1 MIDKFHNLLEAKRM
15 NWFIPVLAILLYAN
29 TLTNDFALDD
39 GIVITEN
46 EYTQKGFAGI
56 WDILTTDSF
65 TGFFK
70 DKDKQNLVS
79 GGRYRPLSVVLYA
92 IEYQIFGKNAF
103 MGHLF
108 TILWYALLCF
118 ILYKTLMLL
127 LVKIQ
132 NGVVIAGLSAIIF
145 TMHPIH
151 TEAVANIKGR
161 DEILALLFSVL
172 ALYLAVKWADLGK
185 RKYLAFSAISLFL
198 GLMAKENSIT
208 FLGVIPLAIWLF
220 RDGGLKNAFVAGLM
234 LIIPAIVFIFIRQS
248 ILSNAF
254 AAESMELMNNPFL
267 KFVNDRY
274 VPFTPS
280 ERLATIIYT
289 WGIYLKILLFPLVL
303 THDYYPRHIPIMNF
317 SDVKVIFS
325 ILIHIGLVIIAL
337 KNIHK
342 NKVIAFAILFYFM
355 TFSIVSNLF
364 FPIGTNMAERFM
376 FMPSVGFAV
385 LLGYGITYLFSKYQ
399 QFGAGL
405 LLILFSFYSV
415 KTFTRNRAWKDNYTL
430 FSTDIKHSPE
440 SAKLLNA
447 LGGSIIDKYKEDKD
461 EGKKIKAMD
470 EAIGYLKK
478 SMLIHPIFE
487 GSDLLFGNALYFK
500 KDYEGAIAQYR
511 KILTYD
517 PDQKNAKNNLA
528 FTLREYGKYA
538 GETLQNLDMALASL
552 SESYTLNQNDL
563 ETMRLLAV
571 AYGMKGQH
579 DKVIEILLQ
588 FLQKDDKNANVFY
601 NLAKAYAFK
610 GDSVNEKLY
619 IEKALALDPN
629 ILKGN

>member
-1 MIDKFHNLLEAKRM
+1 MINNLNNLLEAKRM

-29 TLTNDFALDD
+29 TLTNGFVLDD

-46 EYTQKGFAGI
+46 EYTQRGIAGI

-70 DKDKQNLVS
+70 ESDKQNLVS

-127 LVKIQ
+127 LVKIE
-132 NGVVIAGLSAIIF
+132 NGVVIAGLSSIIF
-145 TMHPIH
+145 TIHPIH

-185 RKYLAFSAISLFL
+185 RKYLAFSAVSLFL

-220 RDGGLKNAFVAGLM
+220 RDGGLKNAIFAGSMLM
-234 LIIPAIVFIFIRQS
+234 IPAIVFIFIRQS

-274 VPFTPS
+274 VPFTPA

-317 SDVKVIFS
+317 SDFQVIISLFV
-325 ILIHIGLVIIAL
+325 HIGLAIYAIFNL
-337 KNIHK
+337 
-342 NKVIAFAILFYFM
+342 NKSKILAFAILYYFM

-376 FMPSVGFAV
+376 FMPSVGFAL
-385 LLGYGITYLFSKYQ
+385 LLGYAIAHLFSKYQ

-415 KTFTRNRAWKDNYTL
+415 KTFTRNRTWKDNYTL

-440 SAKLLNA
+440 SVKLLNA
-447 LGGSIIDKYKEDKD
+447 FGGSIIDKYKEDKD
-461 EGKKIKAMD
+461 EGAKIKAMD

-478 SMLIHPIFE
+478 SMLIHPVFE

-500 KDYEGAIAQYR
+500 KDYEGAIAKYR
-511 KILTYD
+511 KILTYA

-552 SESYTLNQNDL
+552 SESYTLNQTDL

-588 FLQKDDKNANVFY
+588 ILQKDDKNANVFF
-601 NLAKAYAFK
+601 NLAKAYSFK

-619 IEKALALDPN
+619 LDKAIALDPN